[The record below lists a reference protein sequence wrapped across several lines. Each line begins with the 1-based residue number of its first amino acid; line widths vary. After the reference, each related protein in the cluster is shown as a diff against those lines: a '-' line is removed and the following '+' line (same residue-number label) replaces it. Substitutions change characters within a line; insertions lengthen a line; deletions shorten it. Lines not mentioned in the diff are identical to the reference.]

1 MQLKKACASVAA
13 LATAFGGLALLAPG
27 AAQAAEPSVA
37 ATAPVAFGGSAYG
50 SQVKIAGQLAN
61 SGKTAYLS
69 IGCTRKTPITKTN
82 ESAAINIA
90 GIGNIGAVTTD
101 ATTRGNDTSG
111 VWTAKTQSHVA
122 DASLLSDLI
131 EIGAIES
138 EARAFFDDT
147 GYHAA
152 VDYSIASLSIGGTAI
167 VLTGEPNQV
176 VAVPGV
182 GTLTL
187 GETKIKERANSASA
201 SITAVV
207 LRFNDSNT
215 VVRIGHSQARV
226 DNATNALFGGGA
238 YGTTVEV
245 AGTITSGKT
254 ANQPIGCAGTHGK
267 LKVNEV
273 AGANLGGLGTA
284 SGIRSAVRTRQ
295 GTPPDSFPEA
305 HATNT
310 IDSVSLSGGL
320 VTLTGVQTRVNV
332 YEKPNGNVRFNTKG
346 STIAELTVGGVVV
359 TVPPPGGSLV
369 VPGVGTLFFFEVE
382 VLRGGRGVAITAV
395 RLVAAGDTEVV
406 VSHSAAFIR

>member
-13 LATAFGGLALLAPG
+13 LATAFSGLALLAPG
-27 AAQAAEPSVA
+27 AAQAAVA
-37 ATAPVAFGGSAYG
+37 ATAPVAFGGNAYG
-50 SQVKIAGQLAN
+50 SQVKIAGPLAN
-61 SGKTAYLS
+61 SGKTAYVV

-82 ESAAINIA
+82 ASAAINID

-122 DASLLSDLI
+122 DASLLSGLI

-138 EARAFFDDT
+138 EARAFFDAT
-147 GYHAA
+147 GYHADVA
-152 VDYSIASLSIGGTAI
+152 YSIASLSIGGTVI
-167 VLTGEPNQV
+167 ELTGELNQV

-187 GETKIKERANSASA
+187 GESKVREGANSASA

-207 LRFNDSNT
+207 LRFSNSNT

-226 DNATNALFGGGA
+226 DNAINALFGGGA

-254 ANQPIGCAGTHGK
+254 ANQPIPCAGTQGR
-267 LKVNEV
+267 LLVNEV
-273 AGANLGGLGTA
+273 LGVNLDGLGTA
-284 SGIRSAVRTRQ
+284 SGIRSAVRTQQ

-320 VTLTGVQTRVNV
+320 VTLTGIQTKVNV
-332 YEKPNGNVRFNTKG
+332 YEDANGDVTYDTNG
-346 STIAELTVGGVVV
+346 STIANLTVGGLVV

-369 VPGVGTLFFFEVE
+369 VPGVGTLFFFEEE

-406 VSHSAAFIR
+406 ISHSAAFIR

>member
-13 LATAFGGLALLAPG
+13 LATAFSGLALLAPG
-27 AAQAAEPSVA
+27 AAQAAVA
-37 ATAPVAFGGSAYG
+37 ATAPVAFGGNAYG
-50 SQVKIAGQLAN
+50 SQVTIAGPLVN
-61 SGKTAYLS
+61 SGKTAYVV

-82 ESAAINIA
+82 ASAAINID

-122 DASLLSDLI
+122 DASLLSGLI

-138 EARAFFDDT
+138 EARAFFDAT
-147 GYHAA
+147 GYHADVA
-152 VDYSIASLSIGGTAI
+152 YSIASLSIGGTVI
-167 VLTGEPNQV
+167 ELTGELNQV

-187 GETKIKERANSASA
+187 GESKVREGANSASA

-207 LRFNDSNT
+207 LRFSNSNT

-226 DNATNALFGGGA
+226 DNAINALFGGGA

-254 ANQPIGCAGTHGK
+254 ANQPIPCAGTQGR
-267 LKVNEV
+267 LLVNEV
-273 AGANLGGLGTA
+273 LGVNLDGLGTA
-284 SGIRSAVRTRQ
+284 SGIRSAVRTQQ

-320 VTLTGVQTRVNV
+320 VTLTGIQTKVNV
-332 YEKPNGNVRFNTKG
+332 YEDANGDVTYDTNG
-346 STIAELTVGGVVV
+346 STIANLTVGGLVV

-369 VPGVGTLFFFEVE
+369 VPGVGTLFFFEEE

-406 VSHSAAFIR
+406 ISHSAAFIR